1 MRKAAWLLSLTLAC
15 GAAPPPAS
23 TAPASS
29 APPASTA
36 TVTEGAGGL
45 AQSKAAS
52 PIVARLSVTNE
63 QVARDADVEISVHI
77 ENRGSDPVV
86 LLAEELRAPAALF
99 EIRDGMGQKV
109 LPTSPP
115 MPSGEKRVVEPG
127 KSIDIKMTL
136 AGMFSPPLKPGN
148 YSVRLR
154 RIDSTPRP
162 FRIR

>member
-1 MRKAAWLLSLTLAC
+1 MRNAAWLLSSMLAC
-15 GAAPPPAS
+15 GSAPPPAS
-23 TAPASS
+23 TAPAAS
-29 APPASTA
+29 APLATTA
-36 TVTEGAGGL
+36 TVTEGTGGP
-45 AQSKAAS
+45 AQPRAAS
-52 PIVARLSVTNE
+52 PIVARLSVTNA
-63 QVARDADVEISVHI
+63 QVARDADVEVSVHI
-77 ENRGSDPVV
+77 ENRGSDPIV

-127 KSIDIKMTL
+127 KSIAIKMTL
-136 AGMFSPPLKPGN
+136 AGMFSPPLKPGD

-154 RIDSTPRP
+154 RIDSDPRP